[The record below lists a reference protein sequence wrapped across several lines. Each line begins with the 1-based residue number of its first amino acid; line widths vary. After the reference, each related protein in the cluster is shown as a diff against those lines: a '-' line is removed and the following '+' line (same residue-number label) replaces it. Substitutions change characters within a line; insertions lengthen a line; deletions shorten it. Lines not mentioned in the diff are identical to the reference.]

1 MQQPA
6 IMRRTSHGTNW
17 TTPGPINAETAMAAI
32 LQLRY
37 LDRSSSDPVTLLI
50 NSPGGSVSDAMAVI
64 DFMRGMRSPVRTHAL
79 GVAASMAAVILA
91 CGEPGFRSAAPHAD
105 ILVHQPMSGISGQVS
120 DIEIAA
126 RSIIRK
132 KEMLAGVL
140 AEATGR
146 GLEAIE
152 AATDRDTWLTPDEA
166 KSFGIIDRVSADW
179 DYEGVCCDGQAC

>member
-1 MQQPA
+1 M
-6 IMRRTSHGTNW
+6 
-17 TTPGPINAETAMAAI
+17 
-32 LQLRY
+32 QLRY

-50 NSPGGSVSDAMAVI
+50 NSPGGSVSNGMAII

-91 CGEPGFRSAAPHAD
+91 CGEPGFRPAAPHAD
-105 ILVHQPMSGISGQVS
+105 ILVHQPVSGISGRAS
-120 DIEIAA
+120 AIEIAA

-132 KEMLAGVL
+132 KEMLADVL

-146 GLEAIE
+146 ELEAIE

-166 KSFGIIDRVSADW
+166 KTFGITDRVSVDW
-179 DYEGVCCDGQAC
+179 NCEGGALR